1 MSTEPSAPLDLAA
14 LEADIA
20 RHRTSLAASV
30 DELTT
35 RLSPRELA
43 RTAAADARRGLL
55 GTTGTDGGVARP
67 ERLIAIAGA
76 AVAVL
81 TVLTLLR
88 RAYRRR
94 ATVRP

>member
-20 RHRTSLAASV
+20 RHRTSLAANV
-30 DELTT
+30 DELAS
-35 RLSPRELA
+35 RLNPRELA
-43 RTAAADARRGLL
+43 RTAATDARRSLL
-55 GTTGTDGGVARP
+55 GGGGADGGGARP

-88 RAYRRR
+88 RMVRRR